1 MTDSATNTLP
11 SLRELFVQVWG
22 VLTPRHRTRAV
33 FVMSLILV
41 GTALEILG
49 VGLIIPVVA
58 LLNQPNFDA
67 TWPTM
72 KSLHV
77 FLGSP
82 LPQTF
87 MLWVLGGLLGVFLVK
102 NTFLLVSTYCQVRF
116 LSDIQAG
123 LSGELVSGYLHRSY
137 AYHTQHPTADLLQK
151 INGELPS
158 LINGVL
164 SPLLWIVS
172 ESLVVLGILLLSLW
186 VNPLGTLVAMG
197 GLGLAMW
204 AYYHAFKSRVEHW
217 GRQTQ
222 QDAQG
227 MYQQMQHG
235 FGGIKEVKIFGR
247 ENFFSAAFARYAT
260 GFARNVGRHNF
271 LAQSSRHL
279 IELLVITVLLGAVMV
294 LVARGNG
301 MSDIVP
307 TLAFF
312 AAAAFRLMPSAQ
324 RLLANLHSIRYGAR
338 SLHLLRPDLLHARNH
353 STVKPIRS
361 APVKFQDTLEFR
373 HVTFCY
379 PGGHEDV
386 LRDVNL
392 SIRRGTMVGFQGQSG
407 AGKTTLVDLLMG
419 LLEPTRGDI
428 LVDGASIHDSLPGWQ
443 AHIGYVPQSIF
454 LIDDTLRRNVA
465 FGIEGSDIDDTRVV
479 AALRQA
485 QLWDFV
491 AARPEGM
498 ETQVGERG
506 VRLSGGQRQRIGIAR
521 ALYRNPVVLVL
532 DEATASLDLDTEA
545 EFIKGVE
552 TLKTNK
558 TVIIISHRPSA
569 MAGCDAHYSLSN
581 GKVQILDGMAGARS
595 K

>member
-1 MTDSATNTLP
+1 M
-11 SLRELFVQVWG
+11 
-22 VLTPRHRTRAV
+22 
-33 FVMSLILV
+33 
-41 GTALEILG
+41 
-49 VGLIIPVVA
+49 
-58 LLNQPNFDA
+58 
-67 TWPTM
+67 
-72 KSLHV
+72 
-77 FLGSP
+77 
-82 LPQTF
+82 
-87 MLWVLGGLLGVFLVK
+87 
-102 NTFLLVSTYCQVRF
+102 
-116 LSDIQAG
+116 
-123 LSGELVSGYLHRSY
+123 
-137 AYHTQHPTADLLQK
+137 
-151 INGELPS
+151 
-158 LINGVL
+158 
-164 SPLLWIVS
+164 
-172 ESLVVLGILLLSLW
+172 
-186 VNPLGTLVAMG
+186 
-197 GLGLAMW
+197 
-204 AYYHAFKSRVEHW
+204 
-217 GRQTQ
+217 
-222 QDAQG
+222 
-227 MYQQMQHG
+227 
-235 FGGIKEVKIFGR
+235 
-247 ENFFSAAFARYAT
+247 
-260 GFARNVGRHNF
+260 
-271 LAQSSRHL
+271 
-279 IELLVITVLLGAVMV
+279 LLGAVMV

-353 STVKPIRS
+353 STVKPISS